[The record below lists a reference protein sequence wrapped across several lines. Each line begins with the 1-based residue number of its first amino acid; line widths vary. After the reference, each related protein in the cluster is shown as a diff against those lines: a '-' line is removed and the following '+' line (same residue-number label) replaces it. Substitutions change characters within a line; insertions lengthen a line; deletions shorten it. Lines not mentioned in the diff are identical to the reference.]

1 MTLVSAFLNCFLLSI
16 PSSTHVS
23 DYERFQLKA
32 SSTEKPK
39 NKSTESKG
47 AAPLVVSYFPVNTYL
62 SRL

>member
-1 MTLVSAFLNCFLLSI
+1 MNLVSTFLNCFLLSI

-23 DYERFQLKA
+23 DYEKSQLKA

-39 NKSTESKG
+39 NKSTESEG
-47 AAPLVVSYFPVNTYL
+47 APLVVSYFPVNTYL

>member
-1 MTLVSAFLNCFLLSI
+1 MTLISTFLNCFLLSM

-32 SSTEKPK
+32 SSTEKPN

-47 AAPLVVSYFPVNTYL
+47 APLVVSYFPVNTYL